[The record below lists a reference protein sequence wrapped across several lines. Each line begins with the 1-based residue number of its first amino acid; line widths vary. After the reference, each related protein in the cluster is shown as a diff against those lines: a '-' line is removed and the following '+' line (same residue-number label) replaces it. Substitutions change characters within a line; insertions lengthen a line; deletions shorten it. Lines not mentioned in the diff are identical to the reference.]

1 MRKTSLLLV
10 ATAFAVSAAS
20 VCTLAQDNARDLRRL
35 VEATGAAPG
44 MTVGEI
50 GAGSGGLTVLMA
62 GHVGAEGR
70 VYSTEISSERLD
82 EIRKAAS
89 AASVQNITVLEAGID
104 GTNLPAGCCDVIFMR
119 NVYHHFANPA
129 AINRSLFASLKA
141 GGRLAVIDFPPR
153 GSRDAA
159 SPSERASDPTHGVR
173 AETVATELEAAGFA
187 RVTVETPRAN
197 QEGFLV
203 VMRKP

>member
-1 MRKTSLLLV
+1 MRNHRLV
-10 ATAFAVSAAS
+10 LIATAIAVSAAS
-20 VCTLAQDNARDLRRL
+20 VCTLAQDNARDLQRL
-35 VEATGAAPG
+35 VAATGAAPG

-62 GHVGAEGR
+62 GHVGVQGR
-70 VYSTEISSERLD
+70 VYSTEINDERLD
-82 EIRKAAS
+82 DIRKAAA
-89 AASVQNITVLEAGID
+89 AASLQNITVLEAGSD

-119 NVYHHFANPA
+119 NVYHHFSNPV
-129 AINRSLFASLKA
+129 AINRSLLASLKP
-141 GGRLAVIDFPPR
+141 GGRLAIIDFPPR

-173 AETVATELEAAGFA
+173 ADVVATELEAAGFA
-187 RVTVETPRAN
+187 RVTVETPGAD